1 MTTTALPTEAGAD
14 RVSGSDPP
22 DFSSVMIKVLTAWIV
37 IVAVLSFVT
46 APWLAPGNSGDLT
59 APLIWFYH
67 ALMLP
72 AALLFLILCTRVFV
86 LHPWVRYIVTHSA
99 LVAIFE
105 GIGFLILGY
114 GTLHNVVSLTTFG
127 FWVIL
132 PATLEL
138 TAATLLF
145 VIDLAYAALVP
156 PRGQPVSPQ
165 KAEITW
171 VFFFTGVSVITW
183 VVFGLA
189 AAASQ
194 VGISW
199 SFWAGAQH
207 ESTSTLIGN
216 IITSHSHG
224 MLPSFMAA
232 IVILAAEAFGY
243 SRLVGVR
250 KQVARIGA
258 GTMLGGIALY
268 SGIYTI
274 AGIGTF
280 SIPAWFP
287 SGPGGV
293 NGIAMDDTMTGLVGI
308 GALILA
314 AAMLPELKGSFLRLS
329 RTAVQRFNPVRLG
342 VYLTYLMATAAMF
355 IYGFSIEMNESQFG
369 FATTSTASHVINDQ
383 IFTRSHLLFVFGSL
397 PIIAVFL
404 LAAELAG
411 NVSKVGVALKQWM
424 AGLVIV
430 GMVVTLIGMGTW
442 VFSTA
447 GNQANWAP
455 GSIGQ
460 ILYILGQALILV
472 GAVIELFIPP
482 SLTAV
487 EDTDAERRAGA
498 LALARLA
505 VGEGTATSP
514 AGPDGGHPIPIR
526 T

>member
-1 MTTTALPTEAGAD
+1 
-14 RVSGSDPP
+14 V
-22 DFSSVMIKVLTAWIV
+22 
-37 IVAVLSFVT
+37 
-46 APWLAPGNSGDLT
+46 PWLAPGNGGDLT

-86 LHPWVRYIVTHSA
+86 LHPWVKFIVSHSA

-105 GIGFLILGY
+105 GVGFLILGY
-114 GTLHNVVSLTTFG
+114 GTLHNVASLTTFG

-132 PATLEL
+132 PATIEL
-138 TAATLLF
+138 TGATLLF
-145 VIDLAYAALVP
+145 VIDLAYSALIP
-156 PRGQPVSPQ
+156 PKGQPISPQ

-183 VVFGLA
+183 VVFGLV

-207 ESTSTLIGN
+207 ESTSALMGN

-243 SRLVGVR
+243 SRLMGVR
-250 KQVARIGA
+250 KQFARIGA

-274 AGIGTF
+274 SGIGTF
-280 SIPAWFP
+280 AIPAWFP

-293 NGIAMDDTMTGLVGI
+293 NGIAMDDTMTGLVGV

-314 AAMLPELKGSFLRLS
+314 AAMLPELKGTFVRLGS
-329 RTAVQRFNPVRLG
+329 SAMRRFNPVRLG

-369 FATTSTASHVINDQ
+369 FATTSSASHVINDQ

-411 NVSKVGVALKQWM
+411 NVPKAALALKQWM
-424 AGLVIV
+424 AGVIIT
-430 GMVVTLIGMGTW
+430 GMVITLIGMGTW
-442 VFSTA
+442 VFST
-447 GNQANWAP
+447 GGQQANWAP
-455 GSIGQ
+455 GSVGQ
-460 ILYILGQALILV
+460 ILYILGQGLILV
-472 GAVIELFIPP
+472 GAVIELFTPP
-482 SLTAV
+482 SLAAAG
-487 EDTDAERRAGA
+487 DTDAEGRAEA
-498 LALARLA
+498 LAPA
-505 VGEGTATSP
+505 
-514 AGPDGGHPIPIR
+514 AGPGGGLPIPIQ

>member
-1 MTTTALPTEAGAD
+1 M
-14 RVSGSDPP
+14 V
-22 DFSSVMIKVLTAWIV
+22 KVLMAWIV

-46 APWLAPGNSGDLT
+46 VPWLAPGNNGDFT
-59 APLIWFYH
+59 APLVWFYH

-86 LHPWVRYIVTHSA
+86 LHSWVKYLVSHSA

-114 GTLHNVVSLTTFG
+114 GTLHHVASLMTFG

-138 TAATLLF
+138 VAVTLLF
-145 VIDLAYAALVP
+145 VVDLAYAALIP
-156 PRGQPVSPQ
+156 PQGQALSPQ

-199 SFWAGAQH
+199 SFWAGLQH
-207 ESTSTLIGN
+207 ESTATLMGN

-224 MLPSFMAA
+224 MLPSFMAG

-268 SGIYTI
+268 SGIY
-274 AGIGTF
+274 AVSGVGTF
-280 SIPAWFP
+280 VIPAWFP

-293 NGIAMDDTMTGLVGI
+293 NGIAMDDTMTGLVGL
-308 GALILA
+308 GALIVA
-314 AAMLPELKGSFLRLS
+314 AAMLPELRGSVLRLS
-329 RTAVQRFNPVRLG
+329 GAAMRRLNPVRIG

-355 IYGFSIEMNESQFG
+355 IYGFYIEVNEVQWG
-369 FATTSTASHVINDQ
+369 FATTLSASRVIDDQ

-404 LAAELAG
+404 LAAELVG
-411 NVSKVGVALKQWM
+411 NAPQARIAYDRWM
-424 AGLVIV
+424 ARVVMV
-430 GMVVTLIGMGTW
+430 GMAVTLIGMGVW
-442 VFSTA
+442 IFSTP
-447 GNQANWAP
+447 GHQANWAL
-455 GSIGQ
+455 GSGGE
-460 ILYILGQALILV
+460 ILYIVGQALILI
-472 GAVIELFIPP
+472 GAVIELFTP
-482 SLTAV
+482 
-487 EDTDAERRAGA
+487 R
-498 LALARLA
+498 
-505 VGEGTATSP
+505 SP
-514 AGPDGGHPIPIR
+514 APEEVSESTVAQPR
-526 T
+526 VSTA

>member
-1 MTTTALPTEAGAD
+1 MV
-14 RVSGSDPP
+14 RVL
-22 DFSSVMIKVLTAWIV
+22 IAWIV

-46 APWLAPGNSGDLT
+46 VPWLAPGNGGDFT
-59 APLIWFYH
+59 APLVWFYH

-86 LHPWVRYIVTHSA
+86 LHSWVKYLVSHSA

-114 GTLHNVVSLTTFG
+114 GTLHHVASLETFG

-138 TAATLLF
+138 VAVTLLF
-145 VIDLAYAALVP
+145 VVDLAYAALIP
-156 PRGQPVSPQ
+156 PQEQALSPQ

-199 SFWAGAQH
+199 SFWAGWQH
-207 ESTSTLIGN
+207 ESTSTLMGN

-224 MLPSFMAA
+224 MLPSFMAG

-258 GTMLGGIALY
+258 GAMLGGIALY
-268 SGIYTI
+268 SGVY
-274 AGIGTF
+274 AVSGVGTF
-280 SIPAWFP
+280 VIPAWFP
-287 SGPGGV
+287 SGAGGV
-293 NGIAMDDTMTGLVGI
+293 NGIAMDDTMTGLVGL
-308 GALILA
+308 GALIVA
-314 AAMLPELKGSFLRLS
+314 AAMLPELRGSFLRLS
-329 RTAVQRFNPVRLG
+329 GTAMRRFNPVRLG

-355 IYGFSIEMNESQFG
+355 VYGYYIEVNESQFG
-369 FATTSTASHVINDQ
+369 FNTTLAASRVIDDQ

-404 LAAELAG
+404 LAAELGG
-411 NVSKVGVALKQWM
+411 NVSKVGVALRGWM
-424 AGLVIV
+424 AGVIIA

-442 VFSTA
+442 IFSTP
-447 GNQANWAP
+447 GHQANWAP
-455 GSIGQ
+455 GSIGE
-460 ILYILGQALILV
+460 ILYIVGQALILV
-472 GAVIELFIPP
+472 GAVIELFTPP
-482 SLTAV
+482 SLVTEEGV
-487 EDTDAERRAGA
+487 ESEFAQPEAPG
-498 LALARLA
+498 L
-505 VGEGTATSP
+505 
-514 AGPDGGHPIPIR
+514 GGQVVVS
-526 T
+526 